1 MSGKEFFENNI
12 SAKAL
17 FIAGLLMMPAL
28 LFNPS
33 TELRILQFLF
43 FWLLI
48 WFSGKKINVLLTIL
62 VIVFIV
68 AFNLIIPYGKVL
80 FSVGGFKITSG
91 ALTAGI
97 HRAVTFEALVMLSNF
112 CIRKDIKLP
121 GAFGKL
127 LSDSFYIFSVMM
139 NRKYRITG
147 KNFIVEIDNMMM
159 ELGAEEL
166 PEYNGEKQK
175 TKPAGIAI
183 LVVIVILSWLPF
195 VKTIFAI

>member
-1 MSGKEFFENNI
+1 MSGKVFFENNI

-17 FIAGLLMMPAL
+17 FIAGLLMIPAL

-43 FWLLI
+43 FWFLI

-68 AFNLIIPYGKVL
+68 TFNLIIPYGKVL
-80 FSVGGFKITSG
+80 FSIGGFKITSG
-91 ALTAGI
+91 ALTAGL

-112 CIRKDIKLP
+112 CIRKDLQLP

-139 NRKYRITG
+139 GGKYRITG

-159 ELGAEEL
+159 ELSGEEF
-166 PEYNGEKQK
+166 PEADIEKQK
-175 TKPAGIAI
+175 TKPVGI
-183 LVVIVILSWLPF
+183 VVLTIIVILSWLPYAF
-195 VKTIFAI
+195 FIKN

>member
-1 MSGKEFFENNI
+1 MSGKEFFESSNI

-17 FIAGLLMMPAL
+17 FIAGLLMIPAL

-48 WFSGKKINVLLTIL
+48 WSSGKKINVLLTIL

-80 FSVGGFKITSG
+80 FSFGGFKITSG

-112 CIRKDIKLP
+112 CIRKDMQLP

-139 NRKYRITG
+139 NGKYRITG
-147 KNFIVEIDNMMM
+147 KNFIIDVDNMMM
-159 ELGAEEL
+159 ELSTEEL
-166 PEYNGEKQK
+166 PEHDEEKQR
-175 TKPAGIAI
+175 TKPAGIAV
-183 LVVIVILSWLPF
+183 LVIVVILSWLPF
-195 VKTIFAI
+195 IKTIL